1 MSSCVSGISSHYRA
15 AFHAGGWCAVCLAVH
30 QCGDTGFRDISRF
43 GGSYISRLL
52 QPGVNKAVMEEHC
65 GDPGE
70 SPDPVQVE
78 EGEQT
83 KEGFLDEA
91 PLYKVRLR

>member
-52 QPGVNKAVMEEHC
+52 QPGVNKAVMEETYGTVGTQGSHLTQSRWRK
-65 GDPGE
+65 E
-70 SPDPVQVE
+70 SKPKRASWTRHPCI
-78 EGEQT
+78 
-83 KEGFLDEA
+83 K
-91 PLYKVRLR
+91 